1 MEVMSWA
8 LYVGRFQPFHKG
20 HLYAVKRIL
29 EEEEK
34 LIILIG
40 SSLSSHEIRN
50 PFTLGERIQMIL
62 LALDDEK
69 IDRKRYLISSVPDT
83 SFHPSWV
90 THVKKSVPYFY
101 VVYTNDALTRVLFQ
115 EEGYIVKPVP
125 LLNRE
130 IYSGTEIRRRI
141 ISGEEWAELVPKS
154 VYDFI
159 ISIGGDARIRAL
171 NSSDSATRKSSN
183 L

>member
-1 MEVMSWA
+1 MSWA

-20 HLYAVKRIL
+20 HLYAVRRIL

-34 LIILIG
+34 IIILVG

-62 LALDDEK
+62 LALDDEG
-69 IDRKRYLISSVPDT
+69 IERKRYLISSVPDT
-83 SFHPSWV
+83 PFHPSWV
-90 THVKKSVPYFY
+90 TYVKKSVPSFY
-101 VVYTNDALTRVLFQ
+101 VVYTNDPLTKVLFQ
-115 EEGYIVKPVP
+115 EEGYVVKPVP
-125 LLNRE
+125 FLNRE

-141 ISGEEWAELVPKS
+141 INGEDWSGLVPKK

-171 NSSDSATRKSSN
+171 NTSDSLTSKEI
-183 L
+183 